1 MAINYKS
8 KQQTITNTIENTLLT
23 PGSGIDTVI
32 VNSIV
37 CKFQSGSVLTTVELK
52 ISKYDDN
59 VTKSFFQATFGDTT
73 AETNPADYP
82 ANKAAE
88 CLTSPIVLEDGDEL
102 IAEIS
107 GGGFTFFLQY
117 AERTTA
123 AATGD
128 IENLSNVSTDA
139 PSNNDVLIYNSVSG
153 QYEPG
158 SVSSVGTGAITG
170 TNGLTEE
177 SPNRFMK
184 RLDLLDDLS
193 VSNAAL
199 ENPEYL
205 QGNPDT
211 LFLTQENGNNA
222 VRKITFEDMMAAIVQ
237 TGVDALVNAG
247 YGTTSTYTADGS
259 ATTGDLDGDGSVSTQ
274 DLLIFLTSFGS
285 IINDV
290 LYNFNKTVFRHTS
303 GGQRDLIDRDVF
315 YDMMP
320 TTSSA
325 DTTGSQNVTIDG
337 TNGAVRITQNQVDF
351 AAQGGFKIIV
361 EKDDPDNDDGLQ
373 VTIKEDGTVLQF
385 WIQIQAFEDSTLV
398 DTYTAKFHE
407 HIYNVGGAFAPA
419 AVGDIIAQ
427 FTSENY
433 SKLDDQDVTAY
444 RIKFLAKR
452 TSANSQYPR
461 VRFDNLKVTF
471 KKNN

>member
-8 KQQTITNTIENTLLT
+8 KQQTITNTSNNTLLT

-52 ISKYDDN
+52 ISKHDDN

-102 IAEIS
+102 IAQIS

-128 IENLSNVSTDA
+128 IENLNNVSDDA
-139 PSNNDVLIYNSVSG
+139 PSNNDVLIYNSTSG

-184 RLDLLDDLS
+184 RLDLLDDIA
-193 VSNAAL
+193 VNNAGMD
-199 ENPEYL
+199 NPEYL
-205 QGNPDT
+205 SANPDT
-211 LFLTQENGNNA
+211 LFLTQEGGNNP
-222 VRKITFEDMMAAIVQ
+222 VRKVTFEDIMAAIVE

-259 ATTGDLDGDGSVSTQ
+259 AVTGDLDGDGSVSTT

-285 IINDV
+285 LVDQV
-290 LYNFNKTVFRHTS
+290 LYNFNLSVFRHSS
-303 GGQRDLIDRDVF
+303 GGQRDLISRDVF
-315 YDMMP
+315 YDMNI

-325 DTTGSQNVTIDG
+325 DTTGSQNVTIDT
-337 TNGAVRITQNQVDF
+337 TNGAVTITQNQVDF

-361 EKDDPDNDDGLQ
+361 EKANSANDDGLQ
-373 VTIKEDGTVLQF
+373 VTIKEDGTTLEF
-385 WIQIQAFEDSTLV
+385 WIQIQAFEGGTLV
-398 DTYTAKFHE
+398 DTYTARFHE
-407 HIYNVGGAFAPA
+407 HTYNTSTGFEPA
-419 AVGDIIAQ
+419 AVGNTIAQ
-427 FTSENY
+427 FTPENY
-433 SKLDDQDVTAY
+433 DKLDDPDVTAY

-452 TSANSQYPR
+452 TSANAQHPR

-471 KKNN
+471 KKN